1 MSKRGSLKELI
12 YSLEKSEKRYLSLF
26 TNLQSG
32 DKHYLNLFKSI
43 DKGYPQDIE
52 FNDCSDLAVTKNYLG
67 KLILKS
73 LKSFTEGKTK
83 HSELL
88 HLLLEIEILFQKE
101 LYDLCR
107 TKIKKGKAIAIKYES
122 FNLLLEFLHWEKR
135 VVNSLPKSSNRQAV
149 GEVVR
154 KEGEV
159 LEMLNNLYQYNTFV
173 EELMTSDLL
182 DLEKMKAYL
191 DHRLIKDASEAKS
204 FAALILFYHLKYILF
219 TVTNNGPEGR
229 KALAEL
235 IELME
240 EQPHRIKENPES
252 YLTTLHNLMGMMLY
266 NKETNEALEALNKIR
281 EIPEKYGLKKQSYIL
296 RTFVKTY
303 NVELELY
310 RDLKDWERAGELM
323 SEINQLI
330 ETHVIPNNYLLSF
343 YYQFGYIHFQLGE
356 YSESLVS
363 INKILNTN
371 FGDERSDLQTYARF
385 LFLMIHFELGNIT
398 LLRYAVDNTRRFLKK
413 RRGALFPFE
422 KELLKFFSKLSV
434 SSAYKYQTLFGKLSA
449 SLFKHHTEDQRSN
462 ILDYLDFESWI
473 KKRLSKRRTTYF

>member
-1 MSKRGSLKELI
+1 
-12 YSLEKSEKRYLSLF
+12 
-26 TNLQSG
+26 
-32 DKHYLNLFKSI
+32 
-43 DKGYPQDIE
+43 
-52 FNDCSDLAVTKNYLG
+52 
-67 KLILKS
+67 
-73 LKSFTEGKTK
+73 
-83 HSELL
+83 
-88 HLLLEIEILFQKE
+88 
-101 LYDLCR
+101 
-107 TKIKKGKAIAIKYES
+107 
-122 FNLLLEFLHWEKR
+122 
-135 VVNSLPKSSNRQAV
+135 
-149 GEVVR
+149 
-154 KEGEV
+154 
-159 LEMLNNLYQYNTFV
+159 
-173 EELMTSDLL
+173 
-182 DLEKMKAYL
+182 
-191 DHRLIKDASEAKS
+191 
-204 FAALILFYHLKYILF
+204 
-219 TVTNNGPEGR
+219 
-229 KALAEL
+229 
-235 IELME
+235 
-240 EQPHRIKENPES
+240 
-252 YLTTLHNLMGMMLY
+252 
-266 NKETNEALEALNKIR
+266 
-281 EIPEKYGLKKQSYIL
+281 
-296 RTFVKTY
+296 
-303 NVELELY
+303 
-310 RDLKDWERAGELM
+310 M

>member
-1 MSKRGSLKELI
+1 MSKRGSLNELVH
-12 YSLEKSEKRYLSLF
+12 SLEKSEKRYLSLF

-32 DKHYLNLFKSI
+32 DKYYLNLFKAI
-43 DKGYPQDIE
+43 EKGDPEDIE
-52 FNDCSDLAVTKNYLG
+52 VNGGSALAVTKNYLG

-73 LKSFTEGKTK
+73 LKSFTEGRTK

-101 LYDLCR
+101 LYDLCQ
-107 TKIKKGKAIAIKYES
+107 TKIKKGKTIAAKYES
-122 FNLLLEFLHWEKR
+122 FNILLELLHWEKR
-135 VVNSLPKSSNRQAV
+135 VINSLPKSGNREAV
-149 GEVVR
+149 KEVVR
-154 KEGEV
+154 REGEV
-159 LEMLNNLYQYNTFV
+159 LEKLNNLHQYSAFV

-182 DLEKMKAYL
+182 DLKKMERYQEHSLLKN
-191 DHRLIKDASEAKS
+191 ASCAKS
-204 FAALILFYHLKYILF
+204 FGAFILYYHLKYILF
-219 TVTNNGPEGR
+219 TVTNNSSEGR
-229 KALAEL
+229 KVLAEL
-235 IELME
+235 IVLME
-240 EQPHRIKENPES
+240 ERPHRIKENPEG

-266 NKETNEALEALNKIR
+266 NKETHEALGVLNKIR

-296 RTFVKTY
+296 RMFVKTY

-310 RDLKDWERAGELM
+310 RDLRDWGRALELM
-323 SEINQLI
+323 SEINRLI
-330 ETHVIPNNYLLSF
+330 ETYVVPNNYLLSF

-356 YSESLVS
+356 YSESLMS

-422 KELLKFFSKLSV
+422 KELLKFFSKLSM
-434 SSAYKYQTLFGKLSA
+434 SPAHRYPSLFERLSA
-449 SLFKHHTEDQRSN
+449 SLFRHHTDDQRSN
-462 ILDYLDFESWI
+462 ILDYLDFESWLE
-473 KKRLSKRRTTYF
+473 KRLDKSLT